1 MIQDGEGAGKQSAQQ
16 VVYALTQSNLKL
28 LESFSIEE
36 KLNFPLVAFEQ
47 DTFSIEGEHESDLHL
62 EEKQANDG
70 RQVDEKTSETRSN
83 D

>member
-1 MIQDGEGAGKQSAQQ
+1 
-16 VVYALTQSNLKL
+16 VVYELTQNNLRL

-47 DTFSIEGEHESDLHL
+47 DIFSMDGALESDVYL
-62 EEKQANDG
+62 ERMAEESRHVPCQEHK
-70 RQVDEKTSETRSN
+70 DEVASEARSN